1 MEREKMNLSKIH
13 HIAIIVS
20 DYEAAKNFYVNK
32 LGFSVIREN
41 YRPERKDWKLDLR
54 VNEHT
59 ELKIFAEDNPT
70 EACEP
75 SGSLW
80 STPSCVLR

>member
-41 YRPERKDWKLDLR
+41 YRPERKDWKLDR
-54 VNEHT
+54 RRES
-59 ELKIFAEDNPT
+59 T
-70 EACEP
+70 EACESP
-75 SGSLW
+75 GGLW